1 LVTTTALLVAGFGA
15 LGFSQAPMMSLF
27 GGLGSLV
34 IVVALLDD
42 IVLLPALLVASDRTG
57 WTRIAPDQEGPDK
70 EVSLTY

>member
-1 LVTTTALLVAGFGA
+1 
-15 LGFSQAPMMSLF
+15 MMSLF